1 MKWIADL
8 HTHTVASGHGFS
20 TLEEMAAGAKRNG
33 IKYLGTTEHGPFLPG
48 GPHLYYFYNLRV
60 IPEFINGVRILKGAE
75 CNVAER
81 DGKLDLPLEL
91 LFPLDLVWAGFHLY
105 QEPVWTKE
113 ENTKA
118 AVAALQNPLIDG
130 IVHPGNPEF
139 PMDHRRVL
147 EEAKKQNKLI
157 ELNNASL
164 MCRAGSLENCL
175 AIARMAKELDLQ
187 VMVNSDAHISFD
199 VGRHDRTEVLLSE
212 AGLTEDNIINVSE
225 ERLQRFLQTRRKEK
239 DKWREENEEN

>member
-33 IKYLGTTEHGPFLPG
+33 IKYLGMTEHGPFLPG

-60 IPEFINGVRILKGAE
+60 IPEFIDDVRILKGAE
-75 CNVAER
+75 CNIVER
-81 DGKLDLPLEL
+81 NGKLDLSLEL
-91 LFPLDLVWAGFHLY
+91 LFPLDLVWVGFHLY

-113 ENTKA
+113 ENTEA
-118 AVAALQNPLIDG
+118 AVSALQNPLVDG

-139 PMDHRRVL
+139 PIDHRRVL
-147 EEAKKQNKLI
+147 EEVKKQKKLI

-164 MCRAGSLENCL
+164 MCRTGSFENCL
-175 AIARMAKELDLQ
+175 AIAHMAKELDLQ

-199 VGRHDRTEVLLSE
+199 VGRHDRTDVLLLE
-212 AGLTEDNIINVSE
+212 TGLNEDNIINVSE
-225 ERLQRFLQTRRKEK
+225 EKLQMFLYTRRKEK
-239 DKWREENEEN
+239 DKWREENEKS